1 MLVLAMQFSRVDGDA
16 GRLEGH
22 HDRAEAPAS
31 WEGREPERRSAPRR
45 CVEHGGAT
53 PSKRNSD
60 AGHTGPGGAD
70 VGTAQVRADATSGSD
85 RLPDAE

>member
-22 HDRAEAPAS
+22 HNRAERRRR
-31 WEGREPERRSAPRR
+31 GRAGNRNAEVPHADAWST
-45 CVEHGGAT
+45 GGAT

-70 VGTAQVRADATSGSD
+70 VGNAQVRADATSGSD